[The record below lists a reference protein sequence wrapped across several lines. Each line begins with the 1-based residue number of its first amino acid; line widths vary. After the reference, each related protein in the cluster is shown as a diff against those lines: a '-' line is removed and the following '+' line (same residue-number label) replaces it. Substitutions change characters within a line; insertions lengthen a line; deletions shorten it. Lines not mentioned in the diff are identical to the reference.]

1 MARSAMA
8 QSPPPPFDPY
18 RPPVIEGFT
27 PTSLGSGE
35 RFQSKFVRKFRENP
49 FVPLGCLCTA
59 GILTYGLICFINNK
73 PKQSQM
79 MMRARVI
86 AQGLTVASLL
96 VGMAVT
102 NLKSSK

>member
-1 MARSAMA
+1 MA

-27 PTSLGSGE
+27 PTSYRGE
-35 RFQSKFVRKFRENP
+35 AEHFQSKFIRKFRQNP
-49 FVPLGCLCTA
+49 FVPLGCLGTA

-102 NLKSSK
+102 NMKSSK

>member
-1 MARSAMA
+1 MA
-8 QSPPPPFDPY
+8 QSSPPPFDPY

-49 FVPLGCLCTA
+49 FVPIGCLCTA

>member
-1 MARSAMA
+1 MA

-18 RPPVIEGFT
+18 RAPVIEGFT
-27 PTSLGSGE
+27 PTSYRGETE
-35 RFQSKFVRKFRENP
+35 RFQSKFMRKFRQNP
-49 FVPLGCLCTA
+49 FVPLGCLGTA

-86 AQGLTVASLL
+86 AQGLTIASLL

>member
-1 MARSAMA
+1 MA

-27 PTSLGSGE
+27 PTFRGSAE
-35 RFQSKFVRKFRENP
+35 PFQSKFVRKFRENP
-49 FVPLGCLCTA
+49 FVPLGCLGTA

-102 NLKSSK
+102 NLKTSK

>member
-1 MARSAMA
+1 MAG
-8 QSPPPPFDPY
+8 SPPPSFDPY

-27 PTSLGSGE
+27 PTSRGSGE

-49 FVPLGCLCTA
+49 FVPIGCLGTA

-86 AQGLTVASLL
+86 AQGLTIASLL